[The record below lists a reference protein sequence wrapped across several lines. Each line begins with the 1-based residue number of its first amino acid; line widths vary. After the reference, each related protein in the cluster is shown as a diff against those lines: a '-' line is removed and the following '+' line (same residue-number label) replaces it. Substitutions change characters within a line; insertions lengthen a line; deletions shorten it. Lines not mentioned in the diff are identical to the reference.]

1 VAVPLAETRMRARA
15 LGLRPGRFATG
26 LHNAIT
32 DVEGVAVGHC
42 TLIEGEGTLV
52 RGQGPVRTG
61 VTAILPVPDDVYHER
76 VMAGSFV
83 LNGAGEVMG
92 LTQIAE
98 WGLIETPILL
108 TNTLSVAG
116 VADAVITHM
125 LERAPSM
132 GRTTDV
138 VIPVVGECDDSW
150 LNDAA
155 GRHVKAEHV
164 FAALA
169 DAQTGPVAEG
179 CVGAGTGMITCD
191 FAGGIGNAS
200 RIVPVGDAQYTM
212 GVLVLSNFGHR
223 ADLSV
228 CGHAVGA
235 LLTDTRSET
244 EKRKAY
250 GSLIAVLATD
260 APLLQP
266 QLNRLCKRVAL
277 GIGRAG
283 SSAAHGSGEIAIAFS
298 TMNRV
303 PRNPRSTVTEYKI
316 LYDTALDPL
325 FQAAVEATEEAI
337 LNAMCMGT
345 AQHGVDGHACP
356 ALPLGVLKRLAFA
369 PRLEALTLDT
379 EPSGSHHNMFAA
391 EGIRRA
397 VED

>member
-1 VAVPLAETRMRARA
+1 MPVPLAETRLRARA
-15 LGLRPGRFATG
+15 LGLAPGRFAPG
-26 LHNAIT
+26 PYNAIT
-32 DVEGVAVGHC
+32 DVAGVKVGHC
-42 TLIEGEGTLV
+42 TLSYGEGTLV

-61 VTAILPVPDDVYHER
+61 VTAILPVPDDVYAER

-108 TNTLSVAG
+108 TSTLSVPA

-132 GRTTDV
+132 GISTDV

-164 FAALA
+164 FTALA
-169 DAQTGPVAEG
+169 DAKTGSVAEG

-191 FAGGIGNAS
+191 FAGGIGSAS
-200 RIVPVGDAQYTM
+200 RVVPVGQAHYTL

-223 ADLSV
+223 ADLAVFGQSV
-228 CGHAVGA
+228 GVRLPDA
-235 LLTDTRSET
+235 RSEQ

-260 APLLQP
+260 APLLP
-266 QLNRLCKRVAL
+266 AQLTRLCKRVAL

-283 SSAAHGSGEIAIAFS
+283 SSAAHGSGEIAIGFS
-298 TMNRV
+298 TQNRV
-303 PRNPRSTVTEYKI
+303 PRDPKSTLTEYKV
-316 LYDTALDPL
+316 LYDTAISPL
-325 FQAAVEATEEAI
+325 FQAAIEATEEAI
-337 LNAMCMGT
+337 LNAICMGT
-345 AQHGVDGHACP
+345 PQQGVDGHACP
-356 ALPLGVLKRLAFA
+356 ALPLA
-369 PRLEALTLDT
+369 ALT
-379 EPSGSHHNMFAA
+379 
-391 EGIRRA
+391 RA
-397 VED
+397 HASASRYSDSSL